1 MIRYSSTKI
10 PVRIRMVFWL
20 RRALA
25 AGLAVLFILMTMS
38 AASAAAARARLA
50 HSVLRFHVLANSDS
64 SQDQTLKLQVRD
76 ALLTVL
82 REALGDGTGELAET
96 EAIVKDRLEQ
106 LEQTARE
113 VVLREGYDYAVK
125 VKLTSRYFPEK
136 VCGVEIFPAGRYET
150 LQAVIGEGGGHNWWG
165 LLFPADCFLE
175 AVRGIAPEEG
185 EEIHGV
191 LEDAGISW
199 KDADFHILTKWF

>member
-25 AGLAVLFILMTMS
+25 AGLAVLFILMTMN

-82 REALGDGTGELAET
+82 GEALGDGTGELA
-96 EAIVKDRLEQ
+96 
-106 LEQTARE
+106 
-113 VVLREGYDYAVK
+113 
-125 VKLTSRYFPEK
+125 
-136 VCGVEIFPAGRYET
+136 
-150 LQAVIGEGGGHNWWG
+150 
-165 LLFPADCFLE
+165 
-175 AVRGIAPEEG
+175 
-185 EEIHGV
+185 
-191 LEDAGISW
+191 
-199 KDADFHILTKWF
+199 